1 MHLTCSSLV
10 MTPTIGR
17 RQSLRCT
24 EKLHQWVS
32 KSHGKYPYIIHVSTF
47 FNTILTSIRYR
58 GKYCVPLVYL
68 SISILYYPH
77 LDIL

>member
-32 KSHGKYPYIIHVSTF
+32 KSHGKYLYIIHISIF
-47 FNTILTSIRYR
+47 FNTEEPR
-58 GKYCVPLVYL
+58 
-68 SISILYYPH
+68 
-77 LDIL
+77 